1 MRLHIFIMKCVHYAD
16 GLFNPFPPKLIKAIC
31 PPQKKSLQSLHA
43 GFYWHLTNGA
53 HLARKS
59 FKSSIKK
66 LPHLKISDIIK
77 REAGCVI

>member
-1 MRLHIFIMKCVHYAD
+1 MGLHIFIMKRVHYTD

-31 PPQKKSLQSLHA
+31 PREKKKSLQSLHT

-59 FKSSIKK
+59 
-66 LPHLKISDIIK
+66 
-77 REAGCVI
+77 